1 MTKNYTVYYLAQAS
15 AVLVL
20 VSKASCVMEYII
32 GLSPSFTKLLYEET
46 AVAYHL
52 IHNELNVAISP
63 NIVLWT
69 GNEGRK
75 HICKL
80 RGANSDQVMDAV

>member
-15 AVLVL
+15 AVLEL
-20 VSKASCVMEYII
+20 VSKASRFTRVMEYII

-46 AVAYHL
+46 AVAYHF
-52 IHNELNVAISP
+52 IHNELNVAISS

-69 GNEGRK
+69 GN
-75 HICKL
+75 
-80 RGANSDQVMDAV
+80 